1 VFALL
6 PYAGA
11 IALLS
16 FMEATGQARAVTL
29 RNREAV
35 EPSSEL
41 VALGCMNVASAFF
54 AGFPAGASYSRT
66 ALNLQAG
73 ARTQLAGLVSAGVV
87 LVTVQTLTPFLSPL
101 PKAVLAAVVVV
112 AVLSLVD
119 VRLLRRTWRIRHEDG
134 LAAAVTFL
142 VTLLL
147 GIGGG
152 IAAGVLFSLAAFVYR
167 SANPRLVELGR
178 VEGTTLYR
186 NATRFSV
193 HTDPSVLLLRMD
205 GPLYFANAKF
215 LADQV
220 LALVARRPEVKHV
233 LLDSSGM
240 PDVDADGARTLA
252 DLDLQIRALGATLH
266 LVTVRGPVRDVLHRA
281 GLSEALLGEE
291 RYWATLE
298 EAVAALDL
306 PAESP
311 LRTLSTSERR
321 PSRVF

>member
-1 VFALL
+1 M
-6 PYAGA
+6 G
-11 IALLS
+11 
-16 FMEATGQARAVTL
+16 
-29 RNREAV
+29 
-35 EPSSEL
+35 
-41 VALGCMNVASAFF
+41 
-54 AGFPAGASYSRT
+54 
-66 ALNLQAG
+66 
-73 ARTQLAGLVSAGVV
+73 
-87 LVTVQTLTPFLSPL
+87 
-101 PKAVLAAVVVV
+101 
-112 AVLSLVD
+112 
-119 VRLLRRTWRIRHEDG
+119 
-134 LAAAVTFL
+134 
-142 VTLLL
+142 
-147 GIGGG
+147 
-152 IAAGVLFSLAAFVYR
+152 
-167 SANPRLVELGR
+167 
-178 VEGTTLYR
+178 
-186 NATRFSV
+186 
-193 HTDPSVLLLRMD
+193 

-220 LALVARRPEVKHV
+220 LALVARRREVKHV